1 MNLEGAPTIFGRGV
15 AWKKIDLSPASDLFD
30 KVSWDV
36 PEDLEAELTRQ
47 LCDRRETPGFIPH
60 LTPWMPRTSQRQLGS
75 AEPRTV
81 QVGTGL
87 IVAEGES
94 LRTPLSGTIVAVDAE
109 RVITIAHDCQSIPE
123 VNGLLWT
130 RWFGLKVNHTI
141 GTILKAGDSVG
152 TAIGWDCQ
160 TAGVSGL
167 VLFQGITDKDTA
179 LGFAQAFIAPSER
192 PLWREKCI
200 DPARLLGLPILPH
213 SLRNLTV
220 DQVLAVRDQRLAR
233 SQRTYFKRPPNL
245 VRSRG
250 VWLYDEDAL
259 GYLDLINNVTH
270 VGHAE
275 PRVVS
280 AATRQLSRLN
290 TNSRF
295 MFQGIASYASRI
307 VETLPHP
314 LEVVFFVC
322 TGSEANDL
330 ALRISRQVTGRE
342 DVVVIDGAYHGNTT
356 AVMGVSPNR
365 YKGLGGRGAPLTTHE
380 VETPDRFRGSYT
392 YEDPD
397 AGLKYAADAAV
408 LFGRLEAEGR
418 PPAAFISESL
428 MGTAGNIVLPP
439 GYLKATF
446 AAARA
451 VGALCISDEVQV
463 GVGRFGTHFWG
474 FESHGVIPDI
484 VTMGKP
490 LGNGHPIAA
499 LVTTREI
506 ADAFDDGVKYFNTFA
521 GNPVSCAIGT
531 SVLDIVQGE
540 ELQQRAHEVGAYL
553 TAKLK
558 ALQVRHPMIG
568 DVRGHGLY
576 IGVELIIDPVTRQP
590 ATVEAKEICE
600 ILKDNGVFNYPTGK
614 YDNVIKIKPPMVFSK
629 EHADIFVTALDEALT
644 QLEAL

>member
-1 MNLEGAPTIFGRGV
+1 
-15 AWKKIDLSPASDLFD
+15 
-30 KVSWDV
+30 
-36 PEDLEAELTRQ
+36 
-47 LCDRRETPGFIPH
+47 
-60 LTPWMPRTSQRQLGS
+60 MPRTSQRQLGA

-94 LRTPLSGTIVAVDAE
+94 LRTPLSGTVVTVDAD
-109 RVITIAHDCQSIPE
+109 RVITIAHDGQSIPE
-123 VNGLLWT
+123 VNGFFWT

-141 GTILKAGDSVG
+141 GTILEAGDSVG
-152 TAIGWDCQ
+152 TAICWDYQ

-167 VLFQGITDKDTA
+167 VLLQAITDKDTA
-179 LGFAQAFIAPSER
+179 LGFARAFIAPSER

-200 DPARLLGLPILPH
+200 DPARLLGLPILPQ

-259 GYLDLINNVTH
+259 GYLDVINNVTH

-531 SVLDIVQGE
+531 AVLDIVQGE
-540 ELQQRAHEVGAYL
+540 KLQQRALEVGAYL

-576 IGVELIIDPVTRQP
+576 MGVELVIDSVTRQP

-600 ILKDNGVFNYPTGK
+600 ILKDKGVFNYPTGK

-644 QLEAL
+644 QLQAL

>member
-1 MNLEGAPTIFGRGV
+1 MNLEGALTIFGRGV

-380 VETPDRFRGSYT
+380 VETPDRFRGSYR

-531 SVLDIVQGE
+531 AVLDIVQGE
-540 ELQQRAHEVGAYL
+540 ELQQRALEVGTYL

-576 IGVELIIDPVTRQP
+576 MGVELVIDSVTRQP

-600 ILKDNGVFNYPTGK
+600 ILKDKGVFNYPTGK

-629 EHADIFVTALDEALT
+629 EHADIFVTALDEAMT